1 MILLKEAYNVEGI
14 IKSSDLHPYKINALY
29 MKN

>member
-1 MILLKEAYNVEGI
+1 MIPLKEEQNVKGI
-14 IKSSDLHPYKINALY
+14 IKSSDLHPHKINALY